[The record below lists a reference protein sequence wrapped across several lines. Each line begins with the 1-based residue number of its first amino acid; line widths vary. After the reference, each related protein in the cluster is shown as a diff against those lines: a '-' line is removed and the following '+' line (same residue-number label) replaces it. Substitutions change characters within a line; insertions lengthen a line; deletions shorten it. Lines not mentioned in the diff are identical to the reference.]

1 MARLIP
7 EGQQGL
13 ADPGVHF
20 VSEEVHSAETRLR
33 RKMIVNPKRRI
44 TPLAVMEQSNKVST
58 ALRTSSPVNLAFAV
72 LSSATFG
79 WLVRNWHGR

>member
-7 EGQQGL
+7 EGQL
-13 ADPGVHF
+13 DLPDPGIQIL
-20 VSEEVHSAETRLR
+20 SDEARSAETRLR
-33 RKMIVNPKRRI
+33 RKMIINPKRRA
-44 TPLAVMEQSNKVST
+44 TPLTVMQQSNKVST
-58 ALRTSSPVNLAFAV
+58 ALRTSSPMNLAFAV